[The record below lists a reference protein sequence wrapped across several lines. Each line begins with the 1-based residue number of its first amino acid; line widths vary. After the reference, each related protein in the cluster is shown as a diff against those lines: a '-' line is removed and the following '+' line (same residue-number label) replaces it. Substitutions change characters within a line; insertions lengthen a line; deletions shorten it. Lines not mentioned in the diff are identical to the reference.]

1 MFPIYTTEKVGF
13 CRLVETVDP
22 RYEMPSA
29 KYFSNTAIPA
39 LFEKTRERVVVEVTS
54 ARYYSSTTD
63 TYVDDLNDG
72 IILKL
77 FNTFH

>member
-13 CRLVETVDP
+13 RRLVETLDP

-39 LFEKTRERVVVEVTS
+39 LFEKTRERVVAEVTS

-63 TYVDDLNDG
+63 MWTS
-72 IILKL
+72 
-77 FNTFH
+77 